1 MSFKFDI
8 SNVTKGL
15 AEREIKT
22 KAALK
27 VYGDTVGKKMEVHAK
42 SNRKWTDQTGN
53 ARNGLQG
60 GAESTGNG
68 VRCKIQHGV
77 YYGIYLEMCNERR
90 YAILE
95 PTVKAIAPEAIKGLA
110 NILK

>member
-1 MSFKFDI
+1 MSFKFDV
-8 SNVTKGL
+8 SNITKGL

-27 VYGDTVGKKMEVHAK
+27 VYGDTVGKKMETHAK
-42 SNRKWTDQTGN
+42 SNRKWIDRTGN

-95 PTVKAIAPEAIKGLA
+95 PTVKAIAPESVRGLA

>member
-1 MSFKFDI
+1 MSFKFDV
-8 SNVTKGL
+8 SNITKGL

-22 KAALK
+22 RTALN
-27 VYGDTVGKKMEVHAK
+27 VYGNTVGKKMEAHAK
-42 SNRKWTDQTGN
+42 SNRRWTDNTGN

-60 GAESTGNG
+60 KSEPTAEG
-68 VRCKIQHGV
+68 VRVSIRHGV
-77 YYGIYLEMCNERR
+77 TYGIYLEYCNERR

-95 PTVKAIAPEAIKGLA
+95 PTVKAITPEAVKGLA